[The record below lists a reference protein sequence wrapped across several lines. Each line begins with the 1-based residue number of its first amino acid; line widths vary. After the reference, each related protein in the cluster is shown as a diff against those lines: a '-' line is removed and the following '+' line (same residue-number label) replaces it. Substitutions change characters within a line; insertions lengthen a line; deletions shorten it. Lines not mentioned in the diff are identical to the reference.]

1 MTEEGGKYLSDILY
15 SIGLI
20 ESFISDIKSY
30 SGYLADLK
38 TQSAVERHLG
48 IIGEAVHKFDKLFP
62 NESLEHA
69 GKIIGLRNRLVHSYD
84 SVDPSIIWVI
94 IQNNLAPL
102 KEEVTR
108 RLK

>member
-1 MTEEGGKYLSDILY
+1 MTEEGSKYLSDILY
-15 SIGLI
+15 SIELI
-20 ESFISDIKSY
+20 ESFISDISTY
-30 SGYLADLK
+30 SDYLSDKK

-62 NESLEHA
+62 DEGIEHA

-84 SVDPSIIWVI
+84 SVDSSIIWVI
-94 IQNNLAPL
+94 IKNNLAPL
-102 KEEVTR
+102 KEEVIQ